1 MRKIIPVIILASLS
15 FTVAGCKQAE
25 TADIPDLTGDI
36 SVKGSITCNEL
47 TASAELTRTEGVW
60 TIDFTSPDSIKGLSV
75 TIDGNAVKYALDG
88 IEYEYPTNSHKS
100 LTTAVS
106 VLTDC
111 IADAAEKENI
121 SVHKSTEKLIISGS
135 ADNISYNLTL
145 DADGN
150 IIGISAGGYVFDCS
164 GGEPAEETSSAVDVA
179 LYLK

>member
-1 MRKIIPVIILASLS
+1 M
-15 FTVAGCKQAE
+15 
-25 TADIPDLTGDI
+25 
-36 SVKGSITCNEL
+36 
-47 TASAELTRTEGVW
+47 W

-88 IEYEYPTNSHKS
+88 IEYEYPANSHKS

-106 VLTDC
+106 VLTGC

-135 ADNISYNLTL
+135 ADNVAYNLTL
-145 DADGN
+145 DEDGN

>member
-15 FTVAGCKQAE
+15 FTAAGCKQAE

-36 SVKGSITCNEL
+36 SVKGNITCNEL

-88 IEYEYPTNSHKS
+88 IEYEYPANSHKS

-111 IADAAEKENI
+111 IADAADKENI
-121 SVHKSTEKLIISGS
+121 SVHKSTENLIISGS
-135 ADNISYNLTL
+135 AGNVAYNLTL

-150 IIGISAGGYVFDCS
+150 ITGISAGGYVFDCS
-164 GGEPAEETSSAVDVA
+164 GEPTEETSSAVDAA

>member
-15 FTVAGCKQAE
+15 FTAAGCKQAE

-75 TIDGNAVKYALDG
+75 TINGNAVKYALDG
-88 IEYEYPTNSHKS
+88 IEYEYPANSHKS
-100 LTTAVS
+100 LTTAVA

-111 IADAAEKENI
+111 IADAADKENI
-121 SVHKSTEKLIISGS
+121 SVHKSGEKLIISGS
-135 ADNISYNLTL
+135 SDNISYNLTL

-150 IIGISAGGYVFDCS
+150 ITGISAGGYVFECS
-164 GGEPAEETSSAVDVA
+164 GESTEETSSAVDVG

>member
-15 FTVAGCKQAE
+15 FTAAGCKQPE

-88 IEYEYPTNSHKS
+88 IEYEYPANSHKS

-106 VLTDC
+106 VLADC
-111 IADAAEKENI
+111 IADAADKENI

-135 ADNISYNLTL
+135 ADNVAYNLTL
-145 DADGN
+145 DEDGN
-150 IIGISAGGYVFDCS
+150 IIGVSAGGYVFDCS
-164 GGEPAEETSSAVDVA
+164 SEPTEETSSAVDVG